1 MKDLE
6 NFISKN
12 IKKLVPN
19 YDIIEL
25 KATIT
30 SSSLSVEFFATVNGK
45 KNQCFQMIDDG
56 LFTEEDFNKFS
67 KDIANYARK
76 LPDFNKE
83 GLNKYTIKLK

>member
-6 NFISKN
+6 NFISEN

-30 SSSLSVEFFATVNGK
+30 SSSLSVEFFATVNSQK
-45 KNQCFQMIDDG
+45 KISINFQKI
-56 LFTEEDFNKFS
+56 
-67 KDIANYARK
+67 
-76 LPDFNKE
+76 LPIMLE
-83 GLNKYTIKLK
+83 SYLILIKKVLINILLH

>member
-30 SSSLSVEFFATVNGK
+30 SSSLSVEFFATVNG
-45 KNQCFQMIDDG
+45 FQMIDDG

>member
-45 KNQCFQMIDDG
+45 KINVF
-56 LFTEEDFNKFS
+56 
-67 KDIANYARK
+67 R
-76 LPDFNKE
+76 
-83 GLNKYTIKLK
+83 